1 MDAES
6 GRKYGKEYEFIHTSE
21 YDQWHP
27 LLYIVNDAKKWEIA
41 TRFKRNLLPPV
52 IV

>member
-27 LLYIVNDAKKWEIA
+27 LLYIVNDAKK
-41 TRFKRNLLPPV
+41 
-52 IV
+52 